1 MNGLIQTPRTGWGL
15 IDDEFDNLF
24 QGFFRPLR
32 RTGEGPQAPAE
43 GIAPALDVLERE
55 DAYVVRA
62 EMPGINKDNIEVTL
76 ADGVLT
82 IAGESRQESEEKEG
96 ERLIRRER
104 RYGKYTRTLR
114 VGTQVDEKNVKAAY
128 KDGILEVTLPK
139 AEEVKPKKIT
149 IG

>member
-1 MNGLIQTPRTGWGL
+1 MNGLIHNPRTGWGL

-32 RTGEGPQAPAE
+32 RVGEGTQAPAE
-43 GIAPALDVLERE
+43 GMAPALDVLERDNE
-55 DAYVVRA
+55 YVVRA

-114 VGTQVDEKNVKAAY
+114 VGTQVDEKSVKAAY

-149 IG
+149 VG

>member
-32 RTGEGPQAPAE
+32 RVSEGAPAAE
-43 GIAPALDVLERE
+43 GIAPALDVIERE
-55 DAYVVRA
+55 NEYLVRA
-62 EMPGINKDNIEVTL
+62 EMPGVNKDNIEVTL

-114 VGTQVDEKNVKAAY
+114 VGTQVDEKGVKAAY

-139 AEEVKPKKIT
+139 AEEVKPKKIAV
-149 IG
+149 G

>member
-1 MNGLIQTPRTGWGL
+1 MNGLIHTPRTGWGL

-32 RTGEGPQAPAE
+32 RVGEGAPAGAE
-43 GIAPALDVLERE
+43 GIAPALDVIERE
-55 DAYVVRA
+55 NEYLVRA
-62 EMPGINKDNIEVTL
+62 EMPGVNKDNIEVTL

-149 IG
+149 VG

>member
-32 RTGEGPQAPAE
+32 RGAESAPAAE
-43 GIAPALDVLERE
+43 GIAPALDVVERDNE
-55 DAYVVRA
+55 YLVRA
-62 EMPGINKDNIEVTL
+62 EMPGVNKDNIEVTL

-82 IAGESRQESEEKEG
+82 IAGESHQESEEKEG

-114 VGTQVDEKNVKAAY
+114 VGTQVDEKKVKAAY

-139 AEEVKPKKIT
+139 AEEVKPKKIAV
-149 IG
+149 G